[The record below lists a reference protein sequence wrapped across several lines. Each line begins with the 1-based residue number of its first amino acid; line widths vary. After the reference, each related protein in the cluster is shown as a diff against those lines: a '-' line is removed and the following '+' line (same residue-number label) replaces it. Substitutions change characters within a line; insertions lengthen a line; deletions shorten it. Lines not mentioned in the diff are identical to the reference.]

1 MAQSF
6 FRYNLSRR
14 FPFGWFTYAVVIG
27 GLLLLV
33 LFSALNFSANAY
45 ELKVVYTNDPNATLA
60 ESDRETRWPIS
71 LMGKVRLCLYLFD
84 VEQSSFLVLTHC
96 SAA

>member
-45 ELKVVYTNDPNATLA
+45 ELKVVYTNDPSSTLA

-71 LMGKVRLCLYLFD
+71 LMGKLEGSCTPREIPLGARLYTNKRTL
-84 VEQSSFLVLTHC
+84 
-96 SAA
+96 

>member
-14 FPFGWFTYAVVIG
+14 FPFGWFTYAVVFG

-33 LFSALNFSANAY
+33 LFSAVNFSANAY
-45 ELKVVYTNDPNATLA
+45 ELKVVYTNDPSSTLT

-71 LMGKVRLCLYLFD
+71 LMGKVRRYLYLFD
-84 VEQSSFLVLTHC
+84 VQQSNSLALTHC